1 LQNDCGQAA
10 PAREH
15 FGAALVEDVNER
27 APCEQIGAAIE
38 CVRGVVEARDSSLQG
53 SEGPSMGKDIRESDW
68 KVFREIHPAVLARFC
83 DRILSEVTRLANDC
97 STSSHERY
105 LLIFD
110 LIQQRNADIATAFDD
125 FRRSTAIRQLA
136 IMHSRELLSNEEL
149 ARFSSETQDSV
160 KSLSEIYGTIKKPDP
175 Q

>member
-1 LQNDCGQAA
+1 
-10 PAREH
+10 
-15 FGAALVEDVNER
+15 
-27 APCEQIGAAIE
+27 
-38 CVRGVVEARDSSLQG
+38 
-53 SEGPSMGKDIRESDW
+53 MGKDIRESDW
-68 KVFREIHPAVLARFC
+68 KFFREIHPAVLARFC
-83 DRILSEVTRLANDC
+83 DRILSEVTRLANDS